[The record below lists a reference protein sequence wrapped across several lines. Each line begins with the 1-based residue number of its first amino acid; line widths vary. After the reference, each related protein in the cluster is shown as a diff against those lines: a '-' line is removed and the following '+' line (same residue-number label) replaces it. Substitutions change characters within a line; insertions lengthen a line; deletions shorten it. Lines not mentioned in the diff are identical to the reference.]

1 MPWQGYAKMN
11 GDDVDAIVAYLR
23 SIKPVEHK
31 VPDEVLPGTRA
42 SEPFVYFGTYRS
54 R

>member
-1 MPWQGYAKMN
+1 MPWQGYAKMTSE
-11 GDDVDAIVAYLR
+11 DVDAIVAYLR

-31 VPDEVLPGTRA
+31 VPGEVLPGERA
-42 SEPFVYFGTYRS
+42 REPYVYFGTYRS